1 MRGEC
6 PGTRGGR
13 GGSADGRRRVG
24 GRGIRRRRIGRVYR
38 ETLLKY
44 PESAGI
50 RRIKIVLTDINPH
63 NLEMVK
69 KIISRIV
76 KVNHLATRITATT
89 DLREALKD
97 ARYIM
102 NVVRIGDLEA
112 FADDIRT
119 R

>member
-1 MRGEC
+1 
-6 PGTRGGR
+6 
-13 GGSADGRRRVG
+13 
-24 GRGIRRRRIGRVYR
+24 
-38 ETLLKY
+38 
-44 PESAGI
+44 
-50 RRIKIVLTDINPH
+50 
-63 NLEMVK
+63 MVK